1 MKFSELLKN
10 IPGVSR
16 LISALG
22 IDKAIFYNI
31 ISVLWSSVAG
41 IIAIYFIVSYLTLA
55 QQGYWYTFISLGAL
69 ATFAELGFTT
79 IITQFISHEYA
90 HLKEENGKLTG
101 DPTFVERAI
110 SLVRF
115 SLKFYLV
122 VTTAAFIFLSIV
134 GILFLMSST
143 NDLYLFMAWVAYS
156 FTGAFLL
163 LVSLFG
169 AVLKGFNKVDVV
181 QKNIT
186 IAAFVSN
193 VATWIAL
200 YAGYNIWAL
209 AVGGIVN
216 IILSLFLFIHSFRPL
231 WDQIFHT
238 KIEGSYNWLKETLPL
253 QWRYAISWGS
263 GYFIFQFIVPV
274 TMFYAGPDIAGKL
287 GLSLVIARAVQN
299 IANSWGMTK
308 VPQFN
313 IYVAQKKRYNLDKLL
328 ENIQKQSLLVFV
340 AGSLVVVVILIY
352 AFPILNWDTRILP
365 IYEIVIILI
374 AEGANLVVFNWAY
387 YLRSHKK
394 EPYVRI
400 SAVSAVLIGV
410 GVWLGMYLT
419 HSTLVVLSIY
429 CIIALVM
436 LIPAWRIFKNESK
449 RYMDNYYNQDDELL
463 DL

>member
-1 MKFSELLKN
+1 MKFTELLKN
-10 IPGVSR
+10 IPGISR
-16 LISALG
+16 LVSALG

-41 IIAIYFIVSYLTLA
+41 IVAIYFIVSYLTLE

-90 HLKEENGKLTG
+90 HLREENGKLTG
-101 DPTFVERAI
+101 DPTFVERVV

-122 VTTAAFIFLSIV
+122 VTTVAFIFLSVV
-134 GILFLMSST
+134 GVLFLASST
-143 NDLYLFMAWVAYS
+143 SELNLFLAWIAYS
-156 FTGAFLL
+156 FTGAFFL
-163 LVSLFG
+163 LVSLLG

-186 IAAFVSN
+186 IAAFTSN

-200 YAGYNIWAL
+200 YAGYNVWAL

-216 IILSLFLFIHSFRPL
+216 VILCLFLFIHSFRPL

-238 KIEGSYNWLKETLPL
+238 NIKGSYNWLKETLPL

-274 TMFYAGPDIAGKL
+274 TMFYAGPDVAGKL

-299 IANSWGMTK
+299 IANSWGVTK
-308 VPQFN
+308 IPQFN
-313 IYVAQKKRYNLDKLL
+313 ILVAQKKRYNLDKLL
-328 ENIQKQSLLVFV
+328 NDIQKQSLLVFLV
-340 AGSLVVVVILIY
+340 GSIGVVLILIY
-352 AFPILNWDTRILP
+352 VFPLIGWVTRILP
-365 IYEIVIILI
+365 TYEIIIILI
-374 AEGANLVVFNWAY
+374 AEGANLVVFNWAN

-400 SAVSAVLIGV
+400 SAVSAVLIGL

-419 HSTLVVLSIY
+419 SSTMVVLSIY

-436 LIPAWRIFKNESK
+436 LIPAQRIFKNESK
-449 RYMDNYYNQDDELL
+449 RYMDKYYNQDDDLL